1 MGGGKG
7 GGRSTTTTNYTE
19 RPLTSQEL
27 ALLDTQ
33 NTAIKQQMSLA
44 DRMVGLSEQ
53 SQRDWENTYKT
64 FETND
69 LKNALVNANANMG
82 KVDDTA
88 YSSAKANLFNGL
100 SSGYSQAQKDLDA
113 QMAKRGLSNSGA
125 SVAAMKDLYSNKANA
140 MAQAGNQAY
149 NQGVQAG
156 DAYRQQTLSN
166 LSGYA
171 QLGRG
176 MSGQASNYLQGATG
190 AYGGVSQQ
198 AGGTASSLG
207 GLNTQYNS
215 AQWNANAQ
223 AQSGKGAMGGSLI
236 GAGASL
242 GSAYMMAGA
251 MSDARLKD
259 NITPIGHYDDL
270 VIYKWKWNDKAKE
283 IGADT
288 LPNIGFIAQE
298 VMEIMPDAVMVGDD
312 GYYRVNYSMIL
323 ED

>member
-7 GGRSTTTTNYTE
+7 GGSSTTNYTE

-33 NTAIKQQMSLA
+33 NTSIKHQMSLA

-53 SQRDWENTYKT
+53 SQRDWENTYRA

-223 AQSGKGAMGGSLI
+223 AQAGKGAMGGSLL
-236 GAGASL
+236 GAGTTLGAASIMK
-242 GSAYMMAGA
+242 Y
-251 MSDARLKD
+251 SDARLKD
-259 NITPIGHYDDL
+259 NITPIGHYDGL

-283 IGADT
+283 LGADT

-298 VMEIMPDAVMVGDD
+298 VMEVMPDAVIIGDD

>member
-7 GGRSTTTTNYTE
+7 GSTSNYTE
-19 RPLTSQEL
+19 RPLTAQEL
-27 ALLDTQ
+27 ALLE
-33 NTAIKQQMSLA
+33 KQATSIDQQTKLA
-44 DRMVGLSEQ
+44 ERMVGLSEK
-53 SQRDWENTYKT
+53 SQTDWENTYRN
-64 FETND
+64 FEVND
-69 LKNALVNANANMG
+69 LKNAMVDANAKMG
-82 KVDDTA
+82 QVDENA
-88 YSSAKANLFNGL
+88 YGSAKANAFSGL

-125 SVAAMKDLYSNKANA
+125 SAMAMKDLYSNKANS

-156 DAYRQQTLSN
+156 DAYRQQKISN
-166 LSGYA
+166 LTGYA

-190 AYGGVSQQ
+190 AYGSVSNQ
-198 AGGTASSLG
+198 AGGTASNLG
-207 GLNTQYNS
+207 GLNTQYNTG
-215 AQWNANAQ
+215 QWNANAQ
-223 AQSGKGAMGGSLI
+223 AQAGKGAMGGSLI
-236 GAGASL
+236 GAGATL
-242 GSAYMMAGA
+242 GAAGIKY
-251 MSDARLKD
+251 SDARLKD
-259 NITPIGHYDDL
+259 NITPIGTYEEF

-283 IGADT
+283 LGADK

-298 VMEIMPDAVMVGDD
+298 VMEIMPDAVQMYDD

>member
-7 GGRSTTTTNYTE
+7 GGSTSNYTE

-53 SQRDWENTYKT
+53 SQKDWENTYKT

-82 KVDDTA
+82 KVDEKA
-88 YSSAKANLFNGL
+88 YGSAKANLFNGL

-140 MAQAGNQAY
+140 MAQAENQAY

-223 AQSGKGAMGGSLI
+223 AQSGKGAMGGSLL
-236 GAGASL
+236 GAGSTLGAASIMK
-242 GSAYMMAGA
+242 Y
-251 MSDARLKD
+251 SDARLKD
-259 NITPIGHYDDL
+259 NITPIGHYDGL

-283 IGADT
+283 LGADT

-298 VMEIMPDAVMVGDD
+298 VIEIMPNAVIMGDD

>member
-7 GGRSTTTTNYTE
+7 GGSTSNYTE

-53 SQRDWENTYKT
+53 SQKDWENTYKT

-223 AQSGKGAMGGSLI
+223 AQAGKGAMGGSLL

-259 NITPIGHYDDL
+259 NITPIGHYDGL

-283 IGADT
+283 LGADT

-298 VMEIMPDAVMVGDD
+298 VMEVMPDAVIIGDD

>member
-7 GGRSTTTTNYTE
+7 GGSTTQNYTE

-33 NTAIKQQMSLA
+33 NTSIKQQMDLA
-44 DRMVGLSEQ
+44 NRMVGLSEK
-53 SQRDWENTYKT
+53 SQKDWEDTYRS
-64 FETND
+64 FEVND
-69 LKNALVNANANMG
+69 LKNAMTDANSKMGTVDQNAYNA
-82 KVDDTA
+82 
-88 YSSAKANLFNGL
+88 AKASAFSGL

-125 SVAAMKDLYSNKANA
+125 SAMAMKDLYTNKANS
-140 MAQAGNQAY
+140 MASANNQAY
-149 NQGVQAG
+149 NQGIQAG
-156 DAYRQQTLSN
+156 DAYRQQRISN
-166 LSGYA
+166 LTGYA

-223 AQSGKGAMGGSLI
+223 AQSGKGAMGGSLL
-236 GAGASL
+236 GAGATL
-242 GSAYMMAGA
+242 GGA
-251 MSDARLKD
+251 SIMKYSDARLKD
-259 NITPIGHYDDL
+259 SITPIGHYDGF

-283 IGADT
+283 LGADT

-298 VMEIMPDAVMVGDD
+298 VMEIMPDAVVMGDD

-323 ED
+323 EG

>member
-7 GGRSTTTTNYTE
+7 GGSTQNYTE
-19 RPLTSQEL
+19 RPLTRQEL
-27 ALLDTQ
+27 NLLDTQ

-53 SQRDWENTYKT
+53 SQKDWENTYKT

-149 NQGVQAG
+149 NQGIQAG
-156 DAYRQQTLSN
+156 DVYRQQTLSN

-190 AYGGVSQQ
+190 AYGSVSNQ

-215 AQWNANAQ
+215 ARWNANAQ
-223 AQSGKGAMGGSLI
+223 AQAGKGAMSGSLI
-236 GAGASL
+236 GAGATI
-242 GSAYMMAGA
+242 GA
-251 MSDARLKD
+251 AMISDARLKD
-259 NITPIGHYDDL
+259 NITPIGHYDGF

-283 IGADT
+283 IGADA

-298 VMEIMPDAVMVGDD
+298 VMEIMPDAVMVGSD

>member
-7 GGRSTTTTNYTE
+7 GSTSNYTE

-53 SQRDWENTYKT
+53 SQKDWENTYKT

-82 KVDDTA
+82 KVDNTA
-88 YSSAKANLFNGL
+88 YSAAKANLFNGL

-190 AYGGVSQQ
+190 AYGGVSNQ
-198 AGGTASSLG
+198 AGSTASSLG

-223 AQSGKGAMGGSLI
+223 AQSGKGAMGGSLL
-236 GAGASL
+236 GAGSTLGAASIMK
-242 GSAYMMAGA
+242 Y
-251 MSDARLKD
+251 SDARLKD
-259 NITPIGHYDDL
+259 NITPIGHYDGL

-283 IGADT
+283 LGADT

-298 VMEIMPDAVMVGDD
+298 VMEIMPNAVIIGDD

-323 ED
+323 EG